1 LATYLLDWTTNPLV
15 ALFFA
20 SEQAKDELGNP
31 ATGEVFVLNNPTPA
45 SDEEI
50 KGDNWQQISGLRLYN
65 PRLVDS
71 RFVRQKGLFTI
82 QGLNSKPVPE
92 LLASTHELVSHKV
105 PAEVKAALREVLYR
119 MGIDRSTLFPGLDGL
134 CDRINW
140 ETKNRVVSNF
150 PPVTGARVIYI
161 QAHGFVSTSAVGIP
175 NVGQTPEQ

>member
-1 LATYLLDWTTNPLV
+1 
-15 ALFFA
+15 
-20 SEQAKDELGNP
+20 
-31 ATGEVFVLNNPTPA
+31 
-45 SDEEI
+45 
-50 KGDNWQQISGLRLYN
+50 
-65 PRLVDS
+65 
-71 RFVRQKGLFTI
+71 
-82 QGLNSKPVPE
+82 
-92 LLASTHELVSHKV
+92 LVSHKV

-150 PPVTGARVIYI
+150 PPVTGARVVYI